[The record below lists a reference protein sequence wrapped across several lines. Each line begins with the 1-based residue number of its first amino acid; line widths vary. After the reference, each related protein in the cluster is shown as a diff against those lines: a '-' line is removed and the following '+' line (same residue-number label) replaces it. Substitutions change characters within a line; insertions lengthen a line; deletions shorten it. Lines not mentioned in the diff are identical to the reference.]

1 MTPGMAAGGGSD
13 GVAVIPGLLVKLP
26 SGGEGIVLSVE
37 GASCTAM
44 PDGGGAS
51 VSIPTEDV
59 APVTPVKHDRL
70 LVIRGEFRNMKGK
83 LVGVA
88 DESDGIVKL
97 DDNPEIK
104 IVELA
109 NLGKI
114 RED

>member
-1 MTPGMAAGGGSD
+1 
-13 GVAVIPGLLVKLP
+13 
-26 SGGEGIVLSVE
+26 
-37 GASCTAM
+37 M